1 MKKNQIPVALKAFM
15 MFLACVIIFGFSAQ
29 VSSNEVMLT
38 GPQFHNNIA
47 SIVNGEGIS
56 QEDLA
61 QTMLAA
67 EQRKSGSQTASNYV
81 EDYMNTYFKAAS
93 SATMATENRVS
104 IASPGQ
110 PDLKMTTACNQTAL
124 QTLTTGAIG
133 YYYAFATR
141 CDGTYKYDA
150 ENYTGGSTVY
160 VRAEASSYILEAFIL
175 F

>member
-1 MKKNQIPVALKAFM
+1 MKKNQIPVAFKAYLM
-15 MFLACVIIFGFSAQ
+15 ILACVVVFGFSERA
-29 VSSNEVMLT
+29 VLT
-38 GPQFHNNIA
+38 ESQFHGNIA

-61 QTMLAA
+61 QTMSEA
-67 EQRKSGSQTASNYV
+67 EQRKSGSQTASDYV
-81 EDYMNTYFKAAS
+81 EDYMNAYFKAVPSAMMAS
-93 SATMATENRVS
+93 ENRVS

-110 PDLKMTTACNQTAL
+110 PDLRMSTACNQTAL
-124 QTLTTGAIG
+124 QTLTSGAIG
-133 YYYAFATR
+133 YYYAFATK

-160 VRAEASSYILEAFIL
+160 VRAEAGSSILEAFIL

>member
-1 MKKNQIPVALKAFM
+1 MKKNQIPVALKAYLF
-15 MFLACVIIFGFSAQ
+15 FWACVVILGFSERVA
-29 VSSNEVMLT
+29 SNEAMLT
-38 GPQFHNNIA
+38 EAQFHDNIA
-47 SIVNGEGIS
+47 GIVNGEGIS

-61 QTMLAA
+61 QTMTVA
-67 EQRKSGSQTASNYV
+67 EQKKSGSQTASDYV
-81 EDYMNTYFKAAS
+81 EDYMNTHFKPAS
-93 SATMATENRVS
+93 SAMMATENRVS

-110 PDLKMTTACNQTAL
+110 PDLRMNTPCNQTAL

>member
-1 MKKNQIPVALKAFM
+1 MKKNQIPVALKASLF
-15 MFLACVIIFGFSAQ
+15 FLACVIIFGFSERA
-29 VSSNEVMLT
+29 SSNGVMLT
-38 GPQFHNNIA
+38 ESQFHDNIA

-61 QTMLAA
+61 QTMSAA
-67 EQRKSGSQTASNYV
+67 EQRKSGSQTASDYV
-81 EDYMNTYFKAAS
+81 EDYMNAHFKATPA
-93 SATMATENRVS
+93 ATMATENRVS

-110 PDLKMTTACNQTAL
+110 PDLRMNTPCNQTAL

-160 VRAEASSYILEAFIL
+160 VRAEASTYILEAFIL